1 MTGYLTRSRNKSPA
15 MPIISKTLE
24 HQSDSGIPNSSAL
37 GLLLMLTSAF
47 MFSVLDVLIKMIGPQ
62 FRVWDIA
69 FYRWGGSFAVMML
82 VFSWQGNPFKTR
94 NIKLMIIRSISGCI
108 AFLALTAAIRLIPV
122 STAMVLFY
130 SFPAFAA
137 IFSYLIYGERISKAE
152 FFCVLAAICG
162 VTILLDFKLGGNLI
176 GYILGFGAGAFAG
189 LTITLIKKLRD
200 KNGPVV
206 IYLYFCLFG
215 TLVAFPPFISN
226 PTVPDSAAD
235 WLMTGGIALCSIVAQ
250 LTMNQGFKYCKS
262 WEGGLF
268 LSGEMIFVACFG
280 VMYLGEPTTWRFWV
294 GGLLILSS
302 VFLLNRIKAI
312 TASHAEDRFF
322 ETQPSVQ

>member
-1 MTGYLTRSRNKSPA
+1 MS
-15 MPIISKTLE
+15 IISKTFD
-24 HQSDSGIPNSSAL
+24 HQSKARILNSTAL

-47 MFSVLDVLIKMIGPQ
+47 MFSVLDILVKMIGPE

-69 FYRWGGSFAVMML
+69 FYRWGGSFAIMML
-82 VFSWQGNPFKTR
+82 VFGWQGNPFKTQ
-94 NIKLMIIRSISGCI
+94 NVKLIIIRSISGCI
-108 AFLALTAAIRLIPV
+108 AFLALTTAIRLIPV

-137 IFSYLIYGERISKAE
+137 IFSYLLFGERISKGE

-162 VTILLDFKLGGNLI
+162 VTILLDFKLGGNFI
-176 GYILGFGAGAFAG
+176 GYALGFTGGVFAG
-189 LTITLIKKLRD
+189 LTITLIKKLRA

-215 TLVAFPPFISN
+215 MLVAFPPFISN
-226 PTVPDSAAD
+226 PTIPDSAGD
-235 WLMTGGIALCSIVAQ
+235 WLMTGGIVFCSIIAQ
-250 LTMNQGFKYCKS
+250 LSMNQGFKYCQS

-268 LSGEMIFVACFG
+268 LSGEMIFVAFFG
-280 VMYLGEPTTWRFWV
+280 VLYLGEPTTWRFWI

-302 VFLLNRIKAI
+302 VLLLNFMKAKI
-312 TASHAEDRFF
+312 GSRADKRFF

>member
-1 MTGYLTRSRNKSPA
+1 
-15 MPIISKTLE
+15 
-24 HQSDSGIPNSSAL
+24 
-37 GLLLMLTSAF
+37 MLTSAL
-47 MFSVLDVLIKMIGPQ
+47 MFSVLDVLVKMIGPE

-82 VFSWQGNPFKTR
+82 VFGWQGNPFKTQ
-94 NIKLMIIRSISGCI
+94 NIKLIVIRSISGCI
-108 AFLALTAAIRLIPV
+108 SFLILTTAIRLIPV

-137 IFSYLIYGERISKAE
+137 IFSYLIFGERLSKGE
-152 FFCVLAAICG
+152 FFCVLAVICG
-162 VTILLDFKLGGNLI
+162 VTILLDFKLEGNFF
-176 GYILGFGAGAFAG
+176 GYAMGFAAGACAG

-215 TLVAFPPFISN
+215 ALVTFPPFISN
-226 PTVPDSAAD
+226 PTIPASAGD
-235 WLMTGGIALCSIVAQ
+235 WLMTGGIVFFSIVAQ

-268 LSGEMIFVACFG
+268 LSGEMIFVAFFG
-280 VMYLGEPTTWRFWV
+280 ILYLGEPTTWQFWA

-302 VFLLNRIKAI
+302 VLFLNRMKAKMGSI
-312 TASHAEDRFF
+312 ADTRFS